1 MIDAVLANL
10 REFWLV
16 HTLLLGYTVMLA
28 HHAWTGNKSTK
39 GIADYYVGGRG
50 MGGLVLGLSFFA
62 TYSST
67 NSFVGFSGQA
77 YTWGAPWMLFV
88 PAAVAFC
95 IFAWT
100 VVAPR
105 LRAFTGAMGS
115 LTIPDFIGFRFGSN
129 TARVFAALVVV
140 VASLFYMTAVF
151 KGIGNLL
158 EVFMDIPYR
167 LSIGIVFVIVMLY
180 TAVGGFISVVKT
192 DAVQGGV
199 MMIAAVLMFFG
210 TVDAAGG
217 LGALSEVRAQPGGED
232 LFRFGGGVA
241 VPVLL
246 GTLFAGL
253 VKFAVEPRQLS
264 RFFALKDEKAIRQGM
279 WVSALTFAGVYS
291 LLIPIGLY
299 ARRIFPT
306 GIEDTDLVIPTLLT
320 ETFSSGTA
328 AFLLVAMVAAA
339 MSSLDSVLL
348 VTASTAE
355 RDLLDVVRPGRTDE
369 QAMKG
374 TKVWVV
380 VFAAITAVISLDPPG
395 GIVVLTAFS
404 GSLYGACFVPAIIL
418 GLHWRRGSGAAVIA
432 SFVTGIAVL
441 LLWKFVPGSDIL
453 HEVFPAVVASTLV
466 YVGVSM
472 ATPPSADP
480 VVVAL
485 MDGRAVAD
493 REPEPVVAPLQRPG

>member
-1 MIDAVLANL
+1 MIEAVLSNL

-16 HTLLLGYTVMLA
+16 HTLLVGYTVMLA
-28 HHAWTGNKSTK
+28 HHAWVGKQSTK

-50 MGGLVLGLSFFA
+50 MGGVVLGLSFFA

-77 YTWGAPWMLFV
+77 YTWGVPWLLFV
-88 PAAVAFC
+88 PTAVVFSV
-95 IFAWT
+95 FAWT
-100 VVAPR
+100 AVAPR

-115 LTIPDFIGFRFGSN
+115 LTLPDFIGFRFSSKP
-129 TARVFAALVVV
+129 ARMFAALVVV

-167 LSIGIVFVIVMLY
+167 LSIGIVFLIVMLY
-180 TAVGGFISVVKT
+180 TTVGGFISVVKT

-199 MMIAAVLMFFG
+199 MMVAAVLMFTS
-210 TVDAAGG
+210 TVNAAGG
-217 LGALSEVRAQPGGED
+217 LGSLTEVRTQPGGEE
-232 LFRFGGGVA
+232 LFQLGGGVA

-264 RFFALKDEKAIRQGM
+264 RFFALRDERAIRQGM
-279 WVSALTFAGVYS
+279 WVSTLTFAGVYS
-291 LLIPIGLY
+291 LLIPIGIY
-299 ARRIFPT
+299 ARKIFPA
-306 GIEDTDLVIPTLLT
+306 GIDDTDLVIPTLLT

-355 RDLLDVVRPGRTDE
+355 RDLFSALRPDRSDA
-369 QAMKG
+369 QSMRG
-374 TKVWVV
+374 TRLWVV
-380 VFAAITAVISLDPPG
+380 FFAAVTAVISLDPPG
-395 GIVVLTAFS
+395 GIVALTAFS
-404 GSLYGACFVPAIIL
+404 GSLYGACFVPAVVL
-418 GLHWRRGSGAAVIA
+418 GLHWRRGSGAAVLA
-432 SFVTGIAVL
+432 SFISGIAVL
-441 LLWKFVPGSDIL
+441 LLWDRLPGSQVV
-453 HEVFPAVVASTLV
+453 HEVFPAVVCSTLV
-466 YVGVSM
+466 YIAVSLV
-472 ATPPSADP
+472 TPVTS
-480 VVVAL
+480 
-485 MDGRAVAD
+485 
-493 REPEPVVAPLQRPG
+493 EPVVLSLLDDPSARARSLAEEPA

>member
-1 MIDAVLANL
+1 MIDAVLANV

-16 HTLLLGYTVMLA
+16 HTLLLFYTAMLA

-39 GIADYYVGGRG
+39 GLADYYVGGRG

-77 YTWGAPWMLFV
+77 YTWGIPWMLFV
-88 PAAVAFC
+88 PTAVAFC
-95 IFAWT
+95 LFAWT

-115 LTIPDFIGFRFGSN
+115 LTLPDFIGFRFGSP
-129 TARVFAALVVV
+129 TARVLAALIVV
-140 VASLFYMTAVF
+140 VASIFYMTAVF

-180 TAVGGFISVVKT
+180 TMVGGFISVVKT

-199 MMIAAVLMFFG
+199 MMIAAILMFTS
-210 TVDAAGG
+210 TVSAAGG
-217 LGALSEVRAQPGGED
+217 LGALSEIRAQPGGAE
-232 LFRFGGGVA
+232 LFELGGGVG
-241 VPVLL
+241 VPLLL

-264 RFFALKDEKAIRQGM
+264 RFFALRDDKAIRQGM
-279 WVSALTFAGVYS
+279 WVSTLTFAGVYS
-291 LLIPIGLY
+291 LLIPIGIY
-299 ARRIFPT
+299 ARKIFPT

-320 ETFSSGTA
+320 ETFGAGTA

-355 RDLLDVVRPGRTDE
+355 RDLRHVLRPGRTDD

-374 TKVWVV
+374 TKFWVV
-380 VFAAITAVISLDPPG
+380 LFAAVTAVISLDPPG

-404 GSLYGACFVPAIIL
+404 GALYGACFVPAVIL
-418 GLHWRRGSGAAVIA
+418 GLHWKRGSGASVIA
-432 SFVTGIAVL
+432 SFAAGVVVL
-441 LLWKFVPGSDIL
+441 LAWDLVPGSEIV
-453 HEVFPAVVASTLV
+453 HEVFPAVLGSTAT
-466 YVGVSM
+466 YVGVALM
-472 ATPPSADP
+472 TPPSADP
-480 VVVAL
+480 LVMAL
-485 MDGRAVAD
+485 LDGQRMDDAA
-493 REPEPVVAPLQRPG
+493 EAPPAGSAA